1 MHCLFYSGALSSE
14 AEFEFT
20 KRNVM
25 TLSSPPS
32 RYDESRREESTP
44 SLTVFLL
51 SFFFQSG
58 GDDEPMSDNDAMSRE
73 GDSPIDALSRVPAG
87 DVDPETLDKLRRQE
101 SFCHAQLNYNS
112 PFGRQKSPSVRST
125 LSLR

>member
-1 MHCLFYSGALSSE
+1 MHCLSYSCALSSE

-101 SFCHAQLNYNS
+101 SFCHAQL
-112 PFGRQKSPSVRST
+112 
-125 LSLR
+125 